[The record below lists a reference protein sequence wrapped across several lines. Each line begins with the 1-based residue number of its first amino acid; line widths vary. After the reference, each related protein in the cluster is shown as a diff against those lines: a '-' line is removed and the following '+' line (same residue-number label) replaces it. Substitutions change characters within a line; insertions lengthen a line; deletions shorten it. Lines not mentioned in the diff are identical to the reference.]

1 MLDGTTMQSIL
12 DSKWL
17 VFMKVAELGSLTRA
31 ATVFDVPQSMISRHI
46 SALEQQCGARLF
58 RRTGRGVVLTEFG
71 EQLYP
76 RLQALVLEADRLAD
90 DIRSSG
96 GVPVGEVRVGMLPS
110 SVPMLAGKLF
120 SLVKERFP
128 RVQLHLSDGPSTQLE
143 EWLRDGRLDMALL
156 LREGPASDSG
166 ESVLA
171 QISLR
176 LIGPSNDPLLQE
188 ETVDLSALQGKPLV
202 LPSHPHPLRAR
213 LDTLAE
219 ARGITLNVAVEA
231 DSIRLQHE
239 IVAAGGGYTITSGLF
254 EMYND
259 SRLSSARI
267 VKPELLR
274 SVVLATSPR
283 RPHTLATRE
292 VLRLI
297 VQVVPELLRQTP

>member
-1 MLDGTTMQSIL
+1 MSMQAIL

-31 ATVFDVPQSMISRHI
+31 ATVFDVPQSMISRHV
-46 SALEQQCGARLF
+46 STLERECGARLF

-76 RLQALVLEADRLAD
+76 RVKALAQEADRLAD

-96 GVPVGEVRVGMLPS
+96 GVPTGEVKVGILPS
-110 SVPMLAGKLF
+110 SVPLLASRLF
-120 SLVKERFP
+120 SLVRERFP
-128 RVQLHLSDGPSTQLE
+128 MVRLHLSEGPSTQLE
-143 EWLRDGRLDMALL
+143 ESLREGRMDMALL
-156 LREGPASDSG
+156 LREGPVSESG

-171 QISLR
+171 QLSLS
-176 LIGPSNDPLLQE
+176 LIGPRNDPLFQE
-188 ETVDLSALQGKPLV
+188 PTVDFSELQGRPLV
-202 LPSHPHPLRAR
+202 VPSHPHPLRAR
-213 LDTLAE
+213 LDSLAE
-219 ARGITLNVAVEA
+219 ARGISLNIAVEA

-239 IVAAGGGYTITSGLF
+239 IVAAGGGYAITSGLF
-254 EMYND
+254 EMD
-259 SRLSSARI
+259 SDPRLASSRI

-274 SVVLATSPR
+274 SVVLSTSPR

-297 VQVVPELLRQTP
+297 VQVVPELLRASQ

>member
-1 MLDGTTMQSIL
+1 MQSIL

-17 VFMKVAELGSLTRA
+17 VFMKVAELGSLTKA
-31 ATVFDVPQSMISRHI
+31 ATVFDVPQSMISRNV
-46 SALEQQCGARLF
+46 SVLERQCGARLF

-76 RLQALVLEADRLAD
+76 RLQALMQQADRLAD

-96 GVPVGEVRVGMLPS
+96 GVAAGEVRVGMLPS
-110 SVPMLAGKLF
+110 SVPMLASKLY
-120 SLVKERFP
+120 SLVKEKFP
-128 RVQLHLSDGPSTQLE
+128 RVRLHLSDGPSTQLE
-143 EWLRDGRLDMALL
+143 EWLREGRMDMALL
-156 LREGPASDSG
+156 LREGPVSDSG

-176 LIGPSNDPLLQE
+176 LIGPRNDPLLQE
-188 ETVDLSALQGKPLV
+188 PTVDLSALQGRPLV
-202 LPSHPHPLRAR
+202 VPSHPHPLRAR

-219 ARGITLNVAVEA
+219 ARGINLNIAAEA

-239 IVAAGGGYTITSGLF
+239 IVAAGGGYAITSGLF
-254 EMYND
+254 EMDSD
-259 SRLSSARI
+259 SRLASARI

-274 SVVLATSPR
+274 SVVLSTSPR

-297 VQVVPELLRQTP
+297 VQVVPELLQTRH